1 MEPPKSVYDI
11 NMCICSVSVHL
22 LEVGGVESIP
32 NFHQIFKEV
41 HDLKW
46 IQLLMKNLFSFFLKK
61 VLFIYLFILA
71 TLHSMQDLSSQ
82 TRDITCAPCNES
94 EESQPLDH
102 QVSPQSLFLMTQWW
116 TFSKLEDNFIFF

>member
-46 IQLLMKNLFSFFLKK
+46 IQLLMKNLFSFFFKK
-61 VLFIYLFILA
+61 SFIYLFIYFGHTA
-71 TLHSMQDLSSQ
+71 QHAGSQ
-82 TRDITCAPCNES
+82 FPDQGYNLC
-94 EESQPLDH
+94 PL
-102 QVSPQSLFLMTQWW
+102 Q
-116 TFSKLEDNFIFF
+116 